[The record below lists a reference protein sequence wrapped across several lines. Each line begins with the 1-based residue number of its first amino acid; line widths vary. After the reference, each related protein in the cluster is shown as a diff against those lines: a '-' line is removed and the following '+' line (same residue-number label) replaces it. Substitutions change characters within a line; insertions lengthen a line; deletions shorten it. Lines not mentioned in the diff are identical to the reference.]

1 MWDVISRVNMSS
13 HSFERSITPFE
24 NREALLD
31 DYTPDRFVGRDEEI
45 DEYHEALEPV
55 IYGEQPN
62 NVFLYGKAGV
72 GKTAATR
79 YLLRNLEE
87 DAEQYPDL
95 SLTTAYINCDGFETS
110 YRVGI
115 ALLNALRLSENH
127 ISESGYSKSE
137 IYTKLW
143 RELDDRGGI
152 VLLVL
157 DEVDHIHKGED
168 SVLYQLSRA
177 RENGNLK
184 DARVG
189 VIGISNDLTFRE
201 RLSPKVRSSLC
212 ERTISFPHYNAN
224 ELREVLRQR
233 ASVAFKDDGLTEDVI
248 PKCAAL
254 GAQAS
259 GDARHALDLLLTA
272 GDIARGDDEEVV
284 QEVHVE
290 EALARVERKEIEEG
304 ISDLNDHERYILYAL
319 ATLTAEDETPV
330 RSREIYPRYQY
341 ICSLAGH
348 EKHTGRWLRDHL
360 DELGML
366 GILSVTEQ
374 NKGRAGGKYL
384 EYDLQQDLG
393 LVVSALKETIDSIG
407 VHESLSDYYADE

>member
-1 MWDVISRVNMSS
+1 MGS
-13 HSFERSITPFE
+13 HSFERSTTPFT

-31 DYTPDRFVGRDEEI
+31 DYTPDTLVGRDHEI

-72 GKTAATR
+72 GKTAATK
-79 YLLRNLEE
+79 YLLRNLEQ
-87 DAEQYPDL
+87 DADQYPDL
-95 SLTTAYINCDGFETS
+95 TLSTAYINCDGFETS
-110 YRVGI
+110 YRVGV
-115 ALLNALRLSENH
+115 ALVNALRDPEAH
-127 ISESGYSKSE
+127 IPESGYSKSE
-137 IYTKLW
+137 VYAKLW
-143 RELDDRGGI
+143 KDLDDRGGI
-152 VLLVL
+152 ILIVL
-157 DEVDHIHKGED
+157 DEVDHINQGED
-168 SVLYQLSRA
+168 SILYQLSRA
-177 RENGNLK
+177 RENENLH

-212 ERTISFPHYNAN
+212 ERTISFPHYDAR
-224 ELREVLRQR
+224 ELREVLEQR
-233 ASVAFKDDGLTEDVI
+233 ADVAFKPDALKDDVI

-272 GDIARGDDEEVV
+272 GDIARGAGEGVV
-284 QEVHVE
+284 KEKHVE
-290 EALARVERKEIEEG
+290 QALERVERKEIEEG

-319 ATLTAEDETPV
+319 ATLAAENETPV
-330 RSREIYPRYQY
+330 RSREIYPRYKEV
-341 ICSLAGH
+341 CSLAAR
-348 EKHTGRWLRDHL
+348 EPHTGRWLRDHL

-366 GILSVTEQ
+366 GILSVTEK
-374 NKGRAGGKYL
+374 NEGLAGGKYR

-393 LVVSALKETIDSIG
+393 LVVTALEETIGSLG
-407 VHESLSDYYADE
+407 VHDSLESYYSG